1 MKTKFKDFL
10 LYSLA
15 CVGAVSLFLS
25 AYQPQETTS
34 TVPESHVWEGYVP
47 NSDVSYF
54 YSLNKETGEVRH
66 TSSLMEIALTFL
78 EPLGDVSSNFQERF
92 LLSFLISCSDQ

>member
-25 AYQPQETTS
+25 AYQPQQTTS
-34 TVPESHVWEGYVP
+34 TVPESHVWDLHVVDGGE
-47 NSDVSYF
+47 
-54 YSLNKETGEVRH
+54 YSGRAFAINKVTGEVRKYH
-66 TSSLMEIALTFL
+66 RKIRGSDTSKYIVMKESIK
-78 EPLGDVSSNFQERF
+78 
-92 LLSFLISCSDQ
+92 

>member
-25 AYQPQETTS
+25 AYQPQQTTS
-34 TVPESHVWEGYVP
+34 TVPESHVWTDANLPNVTYGAIFNKQTGEIRTYSPTAYSEKYFVYEEYVP
-47 NSDVSYF
+47 RV
-54 YSLNKETGEVRH
+54 KKKK
-66 TSSLMEIALTFL
+66 
-78 EPLGDVSSNFQERF
+78 
-92 LLSFLISCSDQ
+92 

>member
-34 TVPESHVWEGYVP
+34 TVPESHVWELHSNNVGTNTYI
-47 NSDVSYF
+47 Y
-54 YSLNKETGEVRH
+54 NKKTGEV
-66 TSSLMEIALTFL
+66 SY
-78 EPLGDVSSNFQERF
+78 LGKSHSGKVIS
-92 LLSFLISCSDQ
+92 LISK